1 MGRQSMP
8 VRHNSRNWLRRSLYG
23 LLIVFLAVLIAAVCI
38 FSVVNANGLQTAVD
52 RRTKAYVSDV
62 TFQMAQNI
70 DAQLANVMQTLE
82 MLTDSLVRI
91 DGAEHRMDFLK
102 QRAQMLGF
110 TQLVLCD
117 VEGEG
122 ICTDA
127 STHNFSGRASRL
139 PRQGNAAFPFWK
151 TSASFIPFP
160 SSTREAFSAFWPE
173 SATKPTCR
181 H

>member
-1 MGRQSMP
+1 
-8 VRHNSRNWLRRSLYG
+8 
-23 LLIVFLAVLIAAVCI
+23 
-38 FSVVNANGLQTAVD
+38 
-52 RRTKAYVSDV
+52 
-62 TFQMAQNI
+62 
-70 DAQLANVMQTLE
+70 
-82 MLTDSLVRI
+82 
-91 DGAEHRMDFLK
+91 
-102 QRAQMLGF
+102 MLGF

-127 STHNFSGRASRL
+127 STHNFSGLPGFEAS
-139 PRQGNAAFPFWK
+139 AAGERGV
-151 TSASFIPFP
+151 SFLENQRILIPFP

>member
-23 LLIVFLAVLIAAVCI
+23 LLIVFLAVLIA
-38 FSVVNANGLQTAVD
+38 GLQTAVD

-62 TFQMAQNI
+62 TFQMAQSI

-102 QRAQMLGF
+102 QRA
-110 TQLVLCD
+110 
-117 VEGEG
+117 
-122 ICTDA
+122 
-127 STHNFSGRASRL
+127 
-139 PRQGNAAFPFWK
+139 
-151 TSASFIPFP
+151 
-160 SSTREAFSAFWPE
+160 
-173 SATKPTCR
+173 
-181 H
+181 

>member
-1 MGRQSMP
+1 MRPKEVSRLWGVRACLSGTIP
-8 VRHNSRNWLRRSLYG
+8 VIGSARSLYG

-102 QRAQMLGF
+102 QRA
-110 TQLVLCD
+110 
-117 VEGEG
+117 
-122 ICTDA
+122 
-127 STHNFSGRASRL
+127 
-139 PRQGNAAFPFWK
+139 
-151 TSASFIPFP
+151 
-160 SSTREAFSAFWPE
+160 
-173 SATKPTCR
+173 
-181 H
+181 

>member
-1 MGRQSMP
+1 MRPKEVSRLWG
-8 VRHNSRNWLRRSLYG
+8 VRACLSGTNWLRRSLYG

-102 QRAQMLGF
+102 QRA
-110 TQLVLCD
+110 
-117 VEGEG
+117 
-122 ICTDA
+122 
-127 STHNFSGRASRL
+127 
-139 PRQGNAAFPFWK
+139 
-151 TSASFIPFP
+151 
-160 SSTREAFSAFWPE
+160 
-173 SATKPTCR
+173 
-181 H
+181 

>member
-23 LLIVFLAVLIAAVCI
+23 LLTVFLAVLIAAVCI

-102 QRAQMLGF
+102 QRA
-110 TQLVLCD
+110 
-117 VEGEG
+117 
-122 ICTDA
+122 
-127 STHNFSGRASRL
+127 
-139 PRQGNAAFPFWK
+139 
-151 TSASFIPFP
+151 
-160 SSTREAFSAFWPE
+160 
-173 SATKPTCR
+173 
-181 H
+181 

>member
-91 DGAEHRMDFLK
+91 DGSVHRMDFYK
-102 QRAQMLGF
+102 A
-110 TQLVLCD
+110 
-117 VEGEG
+117 ES
-122 ICTDA
+122 TDA
-127 STHNFSGRASRL
+127 WFY
-139 PRQGNAAFPFWK
+139 AACFV
-151 TSASFIPFP
+151 
-160 SSTREAFSAFWPE
+160 R
-173 SATKPTCR
+173 CR
-181 H
+181 GGGHLHRCFHA

>member
-70 DAQLANVMQTLE
+70 DAQGCP
-82 MLTDSLVRI
+82 LT
-91 DGAEHRMDFLK
+91 FP
-102 QRAQMLGF
+102 
-110 TQLVLCD
+110 
-117 VEGEG
+117 
-122 ICTDA
+122 A
-127 STHNFSGRASRL
+127 SASHWQIGRA
-139 PRQGNAAFPFWK
+139 
-151 TSASFIPFP
+151 
-160 SSTREAFSAFWPE
+160 
-173 SATKPTCR
+173 
-181 H
+181 HV

>member
-1 MGRQSMP
+1 MRPKEGSRLWGVRACLSGTIP
-8 VRHNSRNWLRRSLYG
+8 VIGSARSLYG

-117 VEGEG
+117 VEGG
-122 ICTDA
+122 HLHRCFHA
-127 STHNFSGRASRL
+127 
-139 PRQGNAAFPFWK
+139 
-151 TSASFIPFP
+151 
-160 SSTREAFSAFWPE
+160 
-173 SATKPTCR
+173 
-181 H
+181 

>member
-82 MLTDSLVRI
+82 MFK
-91 DGAEHRMDFLK
+91 AES
-102 QRAQMLGF
+102 
-110 TQLVLCD
+110 
-117 VEGEG
+117 
-122 ICTDA
+122 TDA
-127 STHNFSGRASRL
+127 WFY
-139 PRQGNAAFPFWK
+139 AACFV
-151 TSASFIPFP
+151 
-160 SSTREAFSAFWPE
+160 R
-173 SATKPTCR
+173 CR
-181 H
+181 GGGHLHRCFHA